1 MTPDVLSLS
10 RAVRAA
16 AFGAVCVTLAA
27 TGHILMSGAAVPG
40 RAVAAAFVGTAAVA
54 WALAGGERGRLAV
67 TATTVTAQAA
77 LHAGFS
83 LAQTLARADARA
95 GTSFVRR
102 WVEHLLCVGMPPR
115 TPERTATGMPGH
127 AHATAHDM
135 SAAGTAAHGVHD
147 LAATASLGMA
157 AAHVAAAMLC
167 GVWLA
172 YGERAVF
179 RVLRALAGWLAVP
192 FLCPSLRSTPPRCAR
207 PRVRPQRE
215 SSVPRQALLVVGD
228 PTRGP
233 PGAHRCPMA
242 TAGSPDPRRWFPT
255 GAGTGVSFG
264 APEVPASRPARALP
278 DLT

>member
-10 RAVRAA
+10 RAVRAV

-27 TGHILMSGAAVPG
+27 TGHILMSGEAVPG
-40 RAVAAAFVGTAAVA
+40 RAMVAAFMGTVVGA
-54 WALAGGERGRLAV
+54 WALAGRERGPLAV
-67 TATTVTAQAA
+67 TAMTVTAQAA

-83 LAQTLARADARA
+83 LAQTLTRADAQA
-95 GTSFVRR
+95 GASFVRR
-102 WVEHLLCVGMPPR
+102 WAEHLLCVGMPPH

-135 SAAGTAAHGVHD
+135 SAAGTAAHGAHD
-147 LAATASLGMA
+147 MSAMAPLGMA

-179 RVLRALAGWLAVP
+179 RVLRALAGWLAAP
-192 FLCPSLRSTPPRCAR
+192 LRRASLRTAPPRCAH
-207 PRVRPQRE
+207 PRVRPRRDNP
-215 SSVPRQALLVVGD
+215 VPRRTLPAVGD

-233 PGAHRCPMA
+233 PGAHRCPVV
-242 TAGSPDPRRWFPT
+242 TAGSPDARRRFPT
-255 GAGTGVSFG
+255 GAGIGAPFG
-264 APEVPASRPARALP
+264 APEAPASRPARAPP
-278 DLT
+278 DFT